1 MGNIEFDGDGVFV
14 LDTLADLVT
23 LGEFD
28 TVSLILFDSVKLCD
42 VIADLEAD

>member
-1 MGNIEFDGDGVFV
+1 VFV
-14 LDTLADLVT
+14 LDILAELVR

-42 VIADLEAD
+42 VIADSETD

>member
-1 MGNIEFDGDGVFV
+1 VFV
-14 LDTLADLVT
+14 LDALADLVR

-42 VIADLEAD
+42 MIADSETE